1 MPKLKKALQY
11 FFHHFP
17 LPLILDTKFKKV
29 FKNPEQS
36 YLIPKKLKKWTQDV
50 ELDCENGILI
60 TQHRFC
66 CQNALPK
73 QFYIFVILFGT
84 YTMHINCAQ
93 SENLHKNQL
102 CCQKKK
108 SGVIV
113 NLIILLFQKNWIL

>member
-1 MPKLKKALQY
+1 VQ
-11 FFHHFP
+11 
-17 LPLILDTKFKKV
+17 
-29 FKNPEQS
+29 
-36 YLIPKKLKKWTQDV
+36 
-50 ELDCENGILI
+50 LDCENGILL

-93 SENLHKNQL
+93 SENLSIKINYAV
-102 CCQKKK
+102 KKK